1 MLDEDEAVSVAGLV
15 ARSRSPVDPAPALLM
30 ELESRPLSA
39 VSAICCSIRMT
50 TRRVNLTGG
59 NAGRSDAKKT
69 FSFSFLSLPK
79 LPFLVWSMVSSLSFW
94 GRWQMNKLI
103 VGKER

>member
-15 ARSRSPVDPAPALLM
+15 APVDPAPALLM

-39 VSAICCSIRMT
+39 VSAICCCIRMM
-50 TRRVNLTGG
+50 TRPREFDRR

-69 FSFSFLSLPK
+69 FSFSLSSFFSLMDG
-79 LPFLVWSMVSSLSFW
+79 LVSVLL
-94 GRWQMNKLI
+94 GEVAN
-103 VGKER
+103 E